1 MFLCRL
7 QPSRPA
13 LPTSATVAAADFTI
27 NELDHLASWC
37 RANRLEVA
45 VEVAG
50 SDLDEEVAYIGQ
62 GFGIASWTI
71 HRSNGHLCLSLIG
84 DWAGRRRTGWTMVV
98 SSVEMATAR
107 IAGML
112 ATGWR

>member
-1 MFLCRL
+1 
-7 QPSRPA
+7 
-13 LPTSATVAAADFTI
+13 LPTSAAVAAADFTPT
-27 NELDHLASWC
+27 ELGYLASWG

-45 VEVAG
+45 IEAAG

-84 DWAGRRRTGWTMVV
+84 DWAGRRRTGWTMAV